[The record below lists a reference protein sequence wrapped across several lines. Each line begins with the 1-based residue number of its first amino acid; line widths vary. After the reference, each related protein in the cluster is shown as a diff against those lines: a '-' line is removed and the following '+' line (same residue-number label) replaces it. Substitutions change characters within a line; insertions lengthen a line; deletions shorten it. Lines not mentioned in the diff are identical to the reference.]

1 VLVGDTAR
9 EPLENFPPPQLPEAL
24 QKNALIE
31 DQVTIEILPGVMLV
45 GLADNTTV
53 GVSPAGAAGEARTK
67 GESAIIEAIALA
79 TRTLRSEETSLLMVD
94 SPRCHC

>member
-9 EPLENFPPPQLPEAL
+9 KPLTNFLPVQPPEA
-24 QKNALIE
+24 KHIIALGE

-53 GVSPAGAAGEARTK
+53 GVSPAGAAGEASTK

-79 TRTLRSEETSLLMVD
+79 SLTLAL
-94 SPRCHC
+94 